1 MNLIET
7 AVRWRH
13 GTFVLFCLLAIFG
26 AVALFR
32 LPLELQPGGDRPE
45 ISITTPYIG
54 AAPSEVEDLVTRPIE
69 EVLEEVEGVQEI
81 SSSSRAGLS
90 SINIEFDWGTDV
102 DARLVDVLNQL
113 QQVEELPQE
122 AGESS
127 VRVASGDNSP
137 MMWINLLPKNGS
149 SANANSYRD
158 LVEDIIEPRLQR
170 VEGVS
175 RFLIAGGQER
185 EVEVRID
192 PKGLSDRN
200 LTIGNVVDALRNA
213 NRDIRGGPLILGRRE
228 YRVRTVSRSQE
239 IDQLEG
245 IVLRRDSGGTVYL
258 RDVAKVEMGRKFQ
271 DSFFLIND
279 QPSVV
284 IGVIRRIGANVP
296 QVSQGVRQALKEL
309 EAQFDRNGQAITF
322 GFNYDESL
330 YIDQSVQLVQG
341 NLISGALLATA
352 VLLLFLGSMRSV
364 AVVALTIPTTL
375 VTVFII
381 MAAFG
386 RSLNI
391 ISLAG
396 LAFAVGM
403 VVDNAIVVLENVFTH
418 MQQGKTPMQASIE
431 GTQEVWGAMLG
442 STLTTVVVFLPLV
455 LVEGEAGQLFTDI
468 GITLAGSVLLSLFAA
483 LTLVPM
489 LCGLFLK
496 QAEAQQMLQ
505 GGDYIS
511 GNWLELQV
519 GRASAIFRFFQE
531 RLERM
536 LAATA
541 AWSIGQGKQSRRLIV
556 LSIPVGLLVASI
568 FLLPPADYLPEGNR
582 NLVLWLTEPFPGTS
596 VPEGLKLSA
605 DARAFLKQQPEIENT
620 FMVYLPQFR
629 AIGVTLKPEN
639 ATSTGL
645 AEIVNRLRGK
655 SSTYPGYR
663 FMFPTRRSIFNDPGK
678 EFELQIV
685 GPDLNQVEQL
695 EKQITQKLRAFPGV
709 ANVRSDFVAGAP
721 ELQVIP
727 NRERLAE
734 VGLSETDLGTIVE
747 AALGGRIASDFI
759 EGKEELDVTVKLQN
773 VFVETP
779 EQLRQLSLY
788 SNSLNSAPQLEASG
802 ASGGNTQSTTSQANN
817 QGRQVQLADVA
828 EVRETTGPDVIN
840 HVDLERSTTLT
851 VSLTPEAPLG
861 QLVERTENEILQPLQ
876 QNLPPNFRLELAG
889 SADRLTETVT
899 QLATVFILSLMIT
912 YLLLIALYRSFV
924 YPLVIM
930 ATVPMG
936 MSGALLSIVVAN
948 MIPGVNVPMDMI
960 TALGF
965 VILTGVVV
973 NNAILLVDRALQ
985 LQQDYG
991 QEYDESLYNATRDR
1005 LRPIFMSAG
1014 TSVLGMLPLAVV
1026 PGQGAE
1032 LYQGLGIALTGGL
1045 ALSTIL
1051 TPTVVPALM
1060 GLLRDFSG
1068 RKPPQATIV
1077 QEPEETA
1084 SVSRTT

>member
-13 GTFVLFCLLAIFG
+13 GTFVLFCLLAVFG
-26 AVALFR
+26 VVALFR
-32 LPLELQPGGDRPE
+32 LPLELQSGGDRPE

-54 AAPSEVEDLVTRPIE
+54 AGPTEVEDLVTRPIE
-69 EVLEEVEGVQEI
+69 EVLEEVEGVEQI
-81 SSSSRAGLS
+81 TSSSRSGIS
-90 SINIEFDWGTDV
+90 SIGMEFDWGTDV
-102 DARLVDVLNQL
+102 DARLVDVINQL
-113 QQVEELPQE
+113 QQVQDLPAE

-127 VRVASGDNSP
+127 VRVASSSNRP
-137 MMWINLLPKNGS
+137 MMWINLRPKEGFQSDPNR
-149 SANANSYRD
+149 YRD

-175 RFLIAGGQER
+175 RFLIAGGQQR
-185 EVEVRID
+185 EVEVRVD
-192 PKGLSDRN
+192 PKALSDRN
-200 LTIGNVVDALRNA
+200 LTIGNVVETIRNS
-213 NRDIRGGPLILGRRE
+213 NRDIRGGPLVLGRRE
-228 YRVRTVSRSQE
+228 YRVRTVSRSQD
-239 IDQLEG
+239 IAQLENL
-245 IVLRRDSGGTVYL
+245 VLRRDSGGTVYL
-258 RDVAKVEMGRKFQ
+258 RDVANIEMGRKFQ

-279 QPSVV
+279 QLSVV
-284 IGVIRRIGANVP
+284 MGVIRRVGANVP
-296 QVSQGVRQALKEL
+296 QVSQGILAALKEL
-309 EAQFDRNGQAITF
+309 ERQFDQDGQGITF
-322 GFNYDESL
+322 GISYDEST

-352 VLLLFLGSMRSV
+352 VLVLFLGSLRSV

-375 VTVFII
+375 VTVFLI

-418 MQQGKTPMQASIE
+418 MQQGKQPVQAAID

-455 LVEGEAGQLFTDI
+455 LVEGEAGQLFADI
-468 GITLAGSVLLSLFAA
+468 GITLAGAVLVSLFAA
-483 LTLVPM
+483 ITLVPM
-489 LCGLFLK
+489 LCGLFLN

-511 GNWLELQV
+511 GNWFERQV
-519 GRASAIFRFFQE
+519 GRASAAFRFFQE
-531 RLERM
+531 RLERG

-541 AWSIGQGKQSRRLIV
+541 AWSIGSRRRNRRLLV
-556 LSIPVGLLVASI
+556 LFIPLGLLAASI
-568 FLLPPADYLPEGNR
+568 FLLPSADYLPEGNR
-582 NLVLWLTEPFPGTS
+582 NLVLWLNEPFPGTS
-596 VPEGLKLSA
+596 VPEALELSKE
-605 DARAFLKQQPEIENT
+605 ARAFARQQSEIEDIFQVN
-620 FMVYLPQFR
+620 LPQFR
-629 AIGVTLKPEN
+629 AIGITLKPEN
-639 ATSTGL
+639 ATGNDL
-645 AEIVNRLRGK
+645 AEMVNRLRAK
-655 SSTYPGYR
+655 SFAYPGYR
-663 FMFPTRRSIFNDPGK
+663 FMFPTRVSIFNDPGK

-685 GPDLNQVEQL
+685 GPDLNKVEQL
-695 EKQITQKLRAFPGV
+695 EKQITQKLRALPGV
-709 ANVRSDFVAGAP
+709 ANARSDFVAGAP

-734 VGLSETDLGTIVE
+734 VGLNETDLGGMVE
-747 AALGGRIASDFI
+747 AALGGRLASDFI

-788 SNSLNSAPQLEASG
+788 SNAGRE
-802 ASGGNTQSTTSQANN
+802 TQSNN

-828 EVRETTGPDVIN
+828 SVVETTGPDVIN

-851 VSLTPEAPLG
+851 VSLTPDAPLG
-861 QLVERTENEILQPLQ
+861 ELVERTENEILQPLR

-899 QLATVFILSLMIT
+899 QLATVFLLSLLIT
-912 YLLLIALYRSFV
+912 YLLLVALYRSFI
-924 YPLVIM
+924 YPFVIM

-936 MSGALLSIVVAN
+936 MSGALLSIVIAN
-948 MIPGVNVPMDMI
+948 MIPGVLVPMDMI

-985 LQQDYG
+985 LQRDYG
-991 QEYDESLYNATRDR
+991 QSYDESLYNATRDR

-1045 ALSTIL
+1045 AFSTIL

-1060 GLLRDFSG
+1060 GLLRDFTPNQSSN
-1068 RKPPQATIV
+1068 RSSELVA
-1077 QEPEETA
+1077 
-1084 SVSRTT
+1084 RM